1 MLLAAQTMPSSGTG
15 SALSELWPWLIAFVV
30 VVLVGGVVIGAVRK
44 WMRGTDE
51 AQQIGFTLGDLRELH
66 REGKLSSEE
75 LKLAEERIISSV
87 QSGISNETRAELD
100 RIRPRK
106 STAQPAPPENSDSDP
121 ED

>member
-51 AQQIGFTLGDLRELH
+51 SQQIGFTLGDLRELH

-75 LKLAEERIISSV
+75 LKLAERGSS
-87 QSGISNETRAELD
+87 RACN
-100 RIRPRK
+100 RGSPMK
-106 STAQPAPPENSDSDP
+106 PALNLIE
-121 ED
+121 

>member
-1 MLLAAQTMPSSGTG
+1 MFVAAQTMPASGTG
-15 SALSELWPWLIAFVV
+15 SALSELWPWLITFVV
-30 VVLVGGVVIGAVRK
+30 IVLVGGAVIGVVRK
-44 WMRGTDE
+44 WMRGSDDSE
-51 AQQIGFTLGDLRELH
+51 QIGFTLGDLRELH
-66 REGKLSSEE
+66 RDGKLSTEE

-106 STAQPAPPENSDSDP
+106 SAVQPAPPENSDSDP